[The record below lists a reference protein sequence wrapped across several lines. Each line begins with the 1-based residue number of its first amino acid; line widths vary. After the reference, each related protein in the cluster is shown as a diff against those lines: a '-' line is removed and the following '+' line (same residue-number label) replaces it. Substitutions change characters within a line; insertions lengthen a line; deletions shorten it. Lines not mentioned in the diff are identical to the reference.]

1 MITVQ
6 LHDVKINAAHGI
18 YDGEESLGNPY
29 IINLDVT
36 YDEGT
41 GDLEKISNTIDYVD
55 LFEIVKNRM
64 MIPTGLLEK
73 LCDSIIRHLRHQYPF
88 IKEVN
93 LSIYKLQA
101 PIRNFHGKVG
111 VSMNKKFND

>member
-18 YDGEESLGNPY
+18 YDGEEILGNPY
-29 IINLDVT
+29 IVNLDVT
-36 YDEGT
+36 FDEGSNDM
-41 GDLEKISNTIDYVD
+41 GRLSNTIDYVE
-55 LFEIVKNRM
+55 LFEIVKTRM
-64 MIPTGLLEK
+64 MRPSGLLEK
-73 LCDSIIRHLRHQYPF
+73 LCDSIVRHLHHQYPF

-101 PIRNFHGKVG
+101 PIPNFHGRVG
-111 VSMNKKFND
+111 VTMNKKFDD